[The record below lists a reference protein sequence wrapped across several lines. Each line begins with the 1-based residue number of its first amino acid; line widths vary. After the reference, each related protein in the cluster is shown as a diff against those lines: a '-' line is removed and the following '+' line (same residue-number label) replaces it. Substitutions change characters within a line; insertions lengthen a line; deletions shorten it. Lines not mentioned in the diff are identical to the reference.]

1 MLHTI
6 KPELLQRKVKVVVIG
21 AGGTGSQVI
30 PGLVS
35 LHMAMVAL
43 GHPGGLDVT
52 VVDNDAVSEAN
63 VGRQNFF
70 LSDVGRHKATVLV
83 NRVNMLYGLGWKAQ
97 VARLGKD
104 TVSKIWTD
112 IVIGC
117 VDNREARACIVR
129 SFRDCYYLDF
139 GNRKNDG
146 QCILGELNDYGSKK
160 RIDQLPHA
168 GDLFPEIMDP
178 SKEEDDDTPSCSLAE
193 ALQKQSLFVNRL
205 VASWGL
211 NLLSELFCSGQISH
225 HGVFVNLKSG
235 RSSPLPIDREAWER
249 LGYKPL
255 KKRSNK
261 K

>member
-1 MLHTI
+1 MIHSI
-6 KPELLQRKVKVVVIG
+6 NPKLLERKVEVVVVG

-52 VVDNDAVSEAN
+52 VVDDDAVSQAN

-70 LSDVGRHKATVLV
+70 PSDVGRHKATVLV
-83 NRVNMLYGLGWKAQ
+83 NRVNMLYGLGWKAK

-104 TVSKIWTD
+104 TGSKYSTD

-117 VDNREARACIVR
+117 VDNREARANIVKN
-129 SFRDCYYLDF
+129 FRDCYYLDF

-146 QCILGELNDYGSKK
+146 QCILGELNTLGTKK
-160 RIDQLPHA
+160 RKDQLPHA

-178 SKEEDDDTPSCSLAE
+178 SREEDDDTPSCSLAE

-225 HGVFVNLKSG
+225 HGVFVNLKTG
-235 RSSPLPIDREAWER
+235 RSNPLPVDPEAWKR
-249 LGYKPL
+249 FGYKAQAPRS
-255 KKRSNK
+255 KKK
-261 K
+261 